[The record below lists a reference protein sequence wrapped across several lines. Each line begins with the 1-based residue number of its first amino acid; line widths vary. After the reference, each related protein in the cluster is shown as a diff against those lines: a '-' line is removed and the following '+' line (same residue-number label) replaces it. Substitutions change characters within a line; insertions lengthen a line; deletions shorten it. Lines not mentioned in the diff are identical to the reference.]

1 MSGRDLGVAAVIL
14 FGMLAAGCAKQP
26 ATLAASSP
34 APTGSGVTGS
44 AKSGGDAGSTVRPAA
59 GRPGSAVS
67 GPAGNAARPEPKD
80 FRALADVVDVHF
92 DFDRYDIRA
101 DAAKILEGN
110 ARLLR
115 ARGDALILIEGHCD
129 ERGTGEYNLAL
140 GERRAH
146 AARNA
151 LVAHGIDTRR
161 ISIVSYGEDRPQCR
175 DRSEACWAKNRR
187 ARFLVK
193 DR

>member
-1 MSGRDLGVAAVIL
+1 MSALRMGVVVAV
-14 FGMLAAGCAKQP
+14 FGVLAAGCAKQP

-34 APTGSGVTGS
+34 APAGSAASS
-44 AKSGGDAGSTVRPAA
+44 AKSGGDAASTVRPAA
-59 GRPGSAVS
+59 ARSGSAS
-67 GPAGNAARPEPKD
+67 STAATAVRPEPKD
-80 FRALADVVDVHF
+80 FRAIGDLVDVHF

-101 DAAKILEGN
+101 DAAKTLESN

-115 ARGDALILIEGHCD
+115 ARTGSQILIEGHCD
-129 ERGTGEYNLAL
+129 ERGTNEYNLAL
-140 GERRAH
+140 GERRAQ

-151 LVAHGIDTRR
+151 LVSHGVETSR